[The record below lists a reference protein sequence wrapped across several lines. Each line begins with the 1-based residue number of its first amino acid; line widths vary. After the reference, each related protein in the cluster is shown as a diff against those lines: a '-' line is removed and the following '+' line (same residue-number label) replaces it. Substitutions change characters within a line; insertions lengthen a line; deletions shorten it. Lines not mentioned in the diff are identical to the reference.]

1 MKTAFNCLTSL
12 RLLFSLAERDISVPF
27 LLDKVDQFLGNT
39 KFRAILSSLTGCCDR
54 VHSRAESN
62 SKISGLGAE
71 LVKYKDRIK
80 KMREHPAKVNA
91 MTLGV
96 KKLKKAQASEA
107 DQIEDL
113 QDLLEDMMEDANRIQ
128 QVLGMPSIIHEE
140 GLGAELNA
148 LDRELLTDEES
159 SYL

>member
-1 MKTAFNCLTSL
+1 M
-12 RLLFSLAERDISVPF
+12 
-27 LLDKVDQFLGNT
+27 DQFLGNT

-62 SKISGLGAE
+62 SKILGLGAE

-113 QDLLEDMMEDANRIQ
+113 QDLLEDMMEFNKQNSTSARHAQ
-128 QVLGMPSIIHEE
+128 HY
-140 GLGAELNA
+140 
-148 LDRELLTDEES
+148 T
-159 SYL
+159 

>member
-1 MKTAFNCLTSL
+1 M
-12 RLLFSLAERDISVPF
+12 
-27 LLDKVDQFLGNT
+27 DQFLGNT
-39 KFRAILSSLTGCCDR
+39 KFRAILSSLAGCCDR
-54 VHSRAESN
+54 VHSRVESN

-71 LVKYKDRIK
+71 LGKYKDRIK

-96 KKLKKAQASEA
+96 KKPKKAQASEA

-128 QVLGMPSIIHEE
+128 QVVGVPSIIYED
-140 GLGAELNA
+140 GLGAELNS

-159 SYL
+159 SSW